1 LIFPQGLKLNRGPII
16 TTFFLLTLD
25 QLSKYLLKSREFV
38 IIKSKYLSINIS
50 SLEGTDLS
58 ITDYA
63 LPIII
68 ISLLIVGIY
77 NLKNATPLENY
88 LLWIICGGVIGNI
101 INNGRFFQVKTIFT
115 LPLVNIADL
124 MVVICGIIMIIFIIL
139 KDRRRNII

>member
-1 LIFPQGLKLNRGPII
+1 MNRGPII

-50 SLEGTDLS
+50 SLEGSDLS
-58 ITDYA
+58 ITEYA

-77 NLKNATPLENY
+77 NLKNTTPLENY
-88 LLWIICGGVIGNI
+88 LLWIICGGVIGNM

>member
-1 LIFPQGLKLNRGPII
+1 MIFPQGLKLNRGPII

-50 SLEGTDLS
+50 SLEGSDLS
-58 ITDYA
+58 ITEYA

-77 NLKNATPLENY
+77 NLKNTTPLENY
-88 LLWIICGGVIGNI
+88 LLWIICGGVIGNM